1 LRQSRALLEVE
12 WEGDI
17 VSADQS
23 TGIQVDGSVVVEVDG
38 DFRELV
44 LLGGRASDE
53 RIDQLVKLRGT
64 KSRLL
69 QS

>member
-1 LRQSRALLEVE
+1 MCQSRALLEVE

-23 TGIQVDGSVVVEVDG
+23 TGIEVDGSVVVEVDC

-44 LLGGRASDE
+44 LLRGRPIDE
-53 RIDQLVKLRGT
+53 SIDQVVKLRRT

-69 QS
+69 QG